1 MKSHNRLFLF
11 LLASLAITVLL
22 SPWLA
27 VSWDRFVQARPGWEP
42 YRFPFSRIF
51 DRCFL
56 ITSILLFWPCRRF
69 LKIGSAQE
77 VGLAPRDPWVRDVAG
92 GFACAAASMVFLV
105 AVMTLQNVFTPFFRL
120 SLADSA
126 ARIANALL
134 AGLSVG
140 FLEELFFRGIF
151 FKGLLEQHKPLRAFL
166 LTNLF
171 FAAVHFVQPVK
182 EFQLTHYD
190 PWGGARY
197 LAGSFEP
204 FLHWRTLFPGFTGL
218 FLLGVVLSYSVLR
231 TRTIFLAMGLHAGWV
246 FALQSIRVFGD
257 FRREDLGWMFGSTD
271 PKIVSGVVTWIGILA
286 VAVVVHAMTRRKTT
300 AYPDQVTVAAKAAD
314 RRSREIG

>member
-1 MKSHNRLFLF
+1 MRAYNRLFVF

-22 SPWLA
+22 SPWVA
-27 VSWDRFVQARPGWEP
+27 VSWDRFIQTRPGWDA
-42 YRFPFSRIF
+42 YRYPFSRIF

-56 ITSILLFWPCRRF
+56 ITSILLFGPCRRF
-69 LKIGSAQE
+69 LKIGSARE
-77 VGLAPRDPWVRDVAG
+77 VGLAPPAHGLRDVAL
-92 GFACAAASMVFLV
+92 GFACALASMVLLV
-105 AVMTLQNVFTPFFRL
+105 AAMTMQGVFTPFFRL
-120 SLADSA
+120 SPADSA
-126 ARIANALL
+126 ARITNALL

-151 FKGLLEQHKPLRAFL
+151 FKGLFEQGKPLRAFL
-166 LTNLF
+166 VTNLF

-182 EFQLTHYD
+182 EFQLTDYD

-204 FLHWRTLFPGFTGL
+204 FLHLRAVFPGLIGL
-218 FLLGVVLSYSVLR
+218 FLLGVVLSYAVLR

-257 FRREDLGWMFGSTD
+257 FRRQDLGWMFGSTD
-271 PKIVSGVVTWIGILA
+271 PKIVSGIVTWIGILT
-286 VAVVVHAMTRRKTT
+286 VAAVVHAITRRKTSASFDRVGGT
-300 AYPDQVTVAAKAAD
+300 ATAAD
-314 RRSREIG
+314 PRSRETG